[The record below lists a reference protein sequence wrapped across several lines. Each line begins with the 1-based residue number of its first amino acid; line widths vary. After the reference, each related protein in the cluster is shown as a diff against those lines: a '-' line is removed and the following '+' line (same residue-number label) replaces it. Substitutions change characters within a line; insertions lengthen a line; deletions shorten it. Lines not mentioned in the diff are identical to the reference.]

1 MVLVQLQE
9 AFYLT
14 DRVMTLSFHKFGNH
28 FFPGTGK
35 RFIPLVQVLK
45 FNLSSWGL
53 SWFLDLLFVVKGS
66 GKNFNEIVYTLKVL
80 FEL

>member
-35 RFIPLVQVLK
+35 CFFSLVQVLK

-53 SWFLDLLFVVKGS
+53 SWFFDLLFVVKGS
-66 GKNFNEIVYTLKVL
+66 GKNFNEIV
-80 FEL
+80 